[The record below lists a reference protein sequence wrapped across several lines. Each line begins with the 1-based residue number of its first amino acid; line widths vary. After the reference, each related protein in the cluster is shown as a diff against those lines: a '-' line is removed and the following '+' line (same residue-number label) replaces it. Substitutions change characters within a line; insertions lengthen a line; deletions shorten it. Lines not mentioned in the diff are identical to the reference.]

1 MSFVNIPC
9 VALKGSTK
17 NQDAVVGVHGH
28 TSQYNPSVTEN
39 TYMCEQLIYAVWS
52 KCELNGCKKP
62 YAKTKFKAMYGECGT
77 DKGFRLKMIQNMI
90 HLKSIVKTDQTGL
103 SGNIL
108 HQHHQEARDAIV
120 A

>member
-1 MSFVNIPC
+1 MQSGQNVNSMDVKSLMQRP
-9 VALKGSTK
+9 
-17 NQDAVVGVHGH
+17 N
-28 TSQYNPSVTEN
+28 YN
-39 TYMCEQLIYAVWS
+39 
-52 KCELNGCKKP
+52 
-62 YAKTKFKAMYGECGT
+62 KAMYGECGT

-108 HQHHQEARDAIV
+108 HRHHQEARDAIV